1 MGSRHQVLV
10 VGAGIGGAVVA
21 RRLARAGWEVD
32 IICEGPLGEVPAAMN
47 LHMAST
53 PDRAVTSLVRRVTG
67 GPLVPYMRGRGWGG
81 GAAINAM
88 VWDEPSATL
97 ESTHQVRTDEVSPFA
112 RAVAEADPSA
122 RRVRLA
128 GMGPQRATPVDGL
141 RDMVRVIEGTV
152 VAMRVEQGRVVAV
165 VCSDGTEH
173 AASTVVLA
181 AGALGTP
188 DIMLRSGVCHLGRH
202 LVDHPSVM
210 IPVTVRTPSSIDP
223 ARPVVTT
230 EIDRRDGR
238 MLVVDS
244 LGPERPGE
252 AALVVALTTPTSAG
266 TVTVSSDDP
275 SADMSVDFDLLRGDD
290 AHRLA
295 ALVTDATD
303 LLTQRGV
310 AGAVTDVAVPRSSIV
325 DWVGE
330 QVATQQ
336 PVYSHAASA
345 VAGVVSRYGRVRG
358 IDGVYVAD
366 VSALQRVPDG
376 NPMSSIA
383 AHAVAVADHMMSCT
397 ER

>member
-1 MGSRHQVLV
+1 MGSRRQVLV
-10 VGAGIGGAVVA
+10 VGAGVGGAVVA

-32 IICEGPLGEVPAAMN
+32 IICEGPLGEVPAAAN
-47 LHMAST
+47 LHSAST
-53 PDRAVTSLVRRVTG
+53 PDRAVTSLVRRVAG

-88 VWDEPSATL
+88 VWDAPSATL
-97 ESTHQVRTDEVSPFA
+97 EASHQVATDAVSPFA
-112 RAVAEADPSA
+112 RAVAEADPCA

-128 GMGPQRATPVDGL
+128 GTGPRRATPVDGL

-165 VCSDGTEH
+165 VCSDGTER

-188 DIMLRSGVCHLGRH
+188 DIMLRSGVCQLGRH

-210 IPVTVRTPSSIDP
+210 IPVTVRTPSAIDP

-230 EIDRRDGR
+230 EIDRGDGR

-244 LGPERPGE
+244 LGPDRPGE

-266 TVTVSSDDP
+266 TVTVSSGDP
-275 SADMSVDFDLLRGDD
+275 SGDMSVEFDLLRGDD

-295 ALVTDATD
+295 ALVADATD
-303 LLTQRGV
+303 LLAQRGV
-310 AGAVTDVAVPRSSIV
+310 ANAVVDVAVPRSSIV

-336 PVYSHAASA
+336 PVYSHAACA
-345 VAGVVSRYGRVRG
+345 AAGVVSRYGRVRG

-383 AHAVAVADHMMSCT
+383 AHAVAVADHLMSC
-397 ER
+397 